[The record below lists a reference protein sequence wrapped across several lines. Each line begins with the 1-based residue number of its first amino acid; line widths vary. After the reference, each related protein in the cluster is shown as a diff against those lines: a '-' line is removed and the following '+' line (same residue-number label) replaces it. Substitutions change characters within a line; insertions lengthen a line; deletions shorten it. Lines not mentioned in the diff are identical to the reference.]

1 MPTITEFI
9 DQIRLLSS
17 WDQRQLL
24 KELQVLVEKE
34 PDEKQETGEGPYAA
48 SLALAG
54 TVHANFRDVSAD
66 KYKHLA
72 EAYADRHEDK

>member
-1 MPTITEFI
+1 MLTIAELI
-9 DQIRLLSS
+9 NQIQLLPAP
-17 WDQRQLL
+17 DQRQLL

-34 PDEKQETGEGPYAA
+34 PSGKQETGEGPYAC

-54 TVHANFRDVSAD
+54 TVHTRFTDVSAD

-72 EAYADRHEDK
+72 EAYADKHEDK

>member
-1 MPTITEFI
+1 MPSVTELI
-9 DQIRLLSS
+9 DQIRLLPSQ
-17 WDQRQLL
+17 DQRHLL

-34 PDEKQETGEGPYAA
+34 LSEKQETEGPYAH

-54 TVHANFRDVSAD
+54 TVHASFTDVSAD

-72 EAYADRHEDK
+72 EAYTNKHEDQ